1 MSLSA
6 SIRQQLLNS
15 FRTELAEH
23 VQTVTDG
30 LLALEQGELQGP
42 ARQTRLEDI
51 FRAAHSLKGAAR
63 AVGAS
68 MVEQLAHALES
79 VLDGLRSG
87 ATQTNPVLFTACYQ
101 ALDAIQAVQAAY
113 EAGKTTPPPASMKAL
128 LQLEPFQASA
138 TGAPD
143 LAAVKPQLEAQEE
156 DDSQSE
162 AANGMDFLNTL
173 NPPLSDPEPAQSLAS
188 QAAQP
193 ARQFSATPEV
203 ENSPAP
209 TTAPA
214 VATSLDTSDTIRV
227 SVSKLD
233 ALMAQVSELLIAKL
247 HAEQRLTQIDQLQE
261 QVSEWQKEWLLA
273 RSAYNRML
281 RQGVGYLAPADTL
294 HRQESGP
301 KNGKYRTRLEK
312 DAAQLLKFSGFTQ
325 DQLRQVGN
333 TLNTLQ
339 REYTNDIMQLSLVI
353 DELEEEVKRVRMLP
367 LRTITAPFKRMV
379 RDLAQAANKEITLQI
394 IGSETELDKRVLEQI
409 KDPLIHLLRNAVD
422 HGIEPPAKRQAM
434 GKPPAGTITLAAE
447 QMGQDVHIQI
457 SDDGAGLD
465 MEAIRKVIA
474 RHSNANLET
483 LTQTEL
489 IEAIFKVGVSTSP
502 IITEVSGRGV
512 GLDVVRRN
520 VEALHGR
527 INVDWKPG
535 LGATFMLS
543 LPLTL
548 TSSRGLLVR
557 ASGETF
563 VIPFNAIERILSV
576 SPKEFFSLE
585 GRESVY
591 VNGRPVTV
599 VQLSD
604 LLELPPSQV
613 LRKDARIP
621 VVAVASAER
630 RMALAVDEL
639 AGEQETVVKSLGKQ
653 LLSVGGFAGAT
664 VSGDG
669 QVILI
674 LNIGDLIKLA
684 MRGKRTSVFEA
695 LTQSESAASARTRR
709 HVLVVDDSI
718 TTRTLEKNI
727 LEAAGYNVEVATD
740 GIEAWELIRS
750 KTTPDLVIADITMPR
765 MDGFELT
772 RRIKQDDKTTA
783 VPVILVT
790 SLDSAKDKAQGIE
803 AGADAYIVKSHFDQ
817 TALLETIE
825 QLM

>member
-6 SIRQQLLNS
+6 SIREQLLNS
-15 FRTELAEH
+15 FRAELAEH
-23 VQTVTDG
+23 IQTVTDG
-30 LLALEQGELQGP
+30 LLALEQGELKGP

-63 AVGAS
+63 AVGAN

-87 ATQTNPVLFTACYQ
+87 KTQPIPALFTACYQ
-101 ALDAIQAVQAAY
+101 ALDAIQAVHAAY
-113 EAGKTTPPPASMKAL
+113 EAGKTTPPPDSLKAL
-128 LQLEPFQASA
+128 MQLEPFQTSE
-138 TGAPD
+138 TGASD
-143 LAAVKPQLEAQEE
+143 LPAARPQPETREEEAQE
-156 DDSQSE
+156 SE
-162 AANGMDFLNTL
+162 GADGLDFLKKMNS
-173 NPPLSDPEPAQSLAS
+173 PLPEPETAEVAETRAQQPVRLAIPVPEPEAS
-188 QAAQP
+188 PMYAA
-193 ARQFSATPEV
+193 
-203 ENSPAP
+203 SPALP
-209 TTAPA
+209 N
-214 VATSLDTSDTIRV
+214 SLDTSDTIRV
-227 SVSKLD
+227 NVSKLD

-247 HAEQRLTQIDQLQE
+247 HAEQRLNQIDQLQA
-261 QVSEWQKEWLLA
+261 QVAEWQKEWLLA
-273 RSAYNRML
+273 RGAYSRMQ
-281 RQGVGYLAPADTL
+281 RQGIGYLAPADTL

-301 KNGKYRTRLEK
+301 RNGKYRTRLEK
-312 DAAQLLKFSGFTQ
+312 DAAQLLRFSGFTQ

-353 DELEEEVKRVRMLP
+353 DDIEEEVKRVRMLP
-367 LRTITAPFKRMV
+367 LRTITTPFKRMV
-379 RDLAQAANKEITLQI
+379 RDLAQAANKEIALQI

-422 HGIEPPAKRQAM
+422 HGIEPREKRLAA
-434 GKPPAGTITLAAE
+434 GKPPCGMITLAAE
-447 QMGQDVHIQI
+447 HMGQDVRIHI

-465 MEAIRKVIA
+465 IEAVRKVIA
-474 RHSNANLET
+474 RHNDIDVET
-483 LTQTEL
+483 LTQTDL
-489 IEAIFKVGVSTSP
+489 VEAIFKVGVSTSP

-520 VEALHGR
+520 VEALRGR

-535 LGATFMLS
+535 LGTTFTLS

-563 VIPFNAIERILSV
+563 VIPFNSIERILSV

-591 VNGRPVTV
+591 VNGRPLTV
-599 VQLSD
+599 VQLND
-604 LLELPPSQV
+604 LLELPASQAV
-613 LRKDARIP
+613 HKDARIP

-639 AGEQETVVKSLGKQ
+639 VGEQETVVKSLGQQ
-653 LLSVGGFAGAT
+653 LVSVGGFAGAT
-664 VSGDG
+664 VLGDG
-669 QVILI
+669 RVVLI

-684 MRGKRTSVFEA
+684 ARGKRSSIFEA
-695 LTQSESAASARTRR
+695 LNQSEVVATSHSRQR
-709 HVLVVDDSI
+709 VLVVDDSI

-727 LEAAGYNVEVATD
+727 LEAAGYSVEVATD
-740 GIEAWELIRS
+740 GAEAWEMICS
-750 KTTPDLVIADITMPR
+750 KAVPNLVIADITMPR

-772 RRIKQDDKTTA
+772 RRVKGDEKTA
-783 VPVILVT
+783 GVPVILVT
-790 SLDSAKDKAQGIE
+790 SLDSPKDKAQGIE
-803 AGADAYIVKSHFDQ
+803 AGADAYIVKSQFDQ

-825 QLM
+825 QLL